1 MDNARRDD
9 ERLKIALVALAEAFD
24 AAPAKASLRDSETY
38 TIPATEWWLLAQS
51 IRRLIVR

>member
-1 MDNARRDD
+1 MDNARSDD

>member
-1 MDNARRDD
+1 VDNARSDD
-9 ERLKIALVALAEAFD
+9 ERLKIALVAEAFD
-24 AAPAKASLRDSETY
+24 AAQAKASWRDSETY